1 MKNKWFTVLL
11 VVVFLKSLAWLA
23 LTPIF
28 QVPDEP
34 SHFSIVQ
41 YISEIKKRPHP
52 RRQRPTSKEAFKVSE
67 AVKFNWNITH
77 PVWQGY
83 QDNWRALLK
92 DIPQV
97 ERSEFTRNNYLTS
110 LKRPPLYYYLT
121 TPFYLLFSNQSF
133 LFRFFSVRFFSLL
146 LGLLTTLYA
155 FKAAKLFFKNKFI
168 SLAVASLVGFQPMLS
183 FIGISAHY
191 DPLAVLISTTFSYYF
206 LNYLKT
212 RQKQFFR
219 LSLLLSI
226 LGLLTKPDLIVL
238 ILILGLFSFR
248 NKLKPLSI
256 GVLVF
261 FGLSLL
267 FPLFNRLFSNSNLS
281 IFLDKFVYLINLNEY
296 SSKAQGLVK
305 LLTSSQIL
313 TQLTGYFSQT
323 LTDNLAQV
331 FPWYWGVFGW
341 LEKTMP
347 PVTYQI
353 LKVTILLS
361 LVGYLK
367 MFIQKTKLTK
377 FVKKS
382 LVFLI
387 SFSLLHLFLVILN
400 DFITFTSSGQ
410 IFGFQGRY
418 LLPAIFS
425 HMLLLVFGF
434 SKLVPKSKLNLLAFA
449 LIAASLALN
458 LAGLYAA
465 YQYFGWVWA

>member
-1 MKNKWFTVLL
+1 MKNKGLAILLIVLFT
-11 VVVFLKSLAWLA
+11 KSLAWMF

-41 YISEIKKRPHP
+41 YIGQTGKRPHP
-52 RRQRPTSKEAFKVSE
+52 RRERPSSLEILKASE
-67 AVKFNWNITH
+67 AVNFNWQIKH

-83 QDNWRALLK
+83 QADWQQQLSSISNSDK
-92 DIPQV
+92 
-97 ERSEFTRNNYLTS
+97 SSFTRNHFLTS
-110 LKRPPLYYYLT
+110 LKRPPLYYYLAS
-121 TPFYLLFSNQSF
+121 PFYLLFSGQSF
-133 LFRFFSVRFFSLL
+133 IFRFFSVRFFSLL
-146 LGLLTTLYA
+146 LGLLTALYA
-155 FKAAKLFFKNKFI
+155 FKAAKLFFKNKLLP
-168 SLAVASLVGFQPMLS
+168 LAVTSLVGFQPMLS

-191 DPLAVLISTTFSYYF
+191 DPLAVFISTTFSYYF
-206 LNYLKT
+206 LSFLKT
-212 RQKQFFR
+212 RNKKFLR

-238 ILILGLFSFR
+238 IIILGLFSFR

-261 FGLSLL
+261 FSLSLL
-267 FPLFNRLFSNSNLS
+267 FPVFNRLFSNTNLS

-323 LTDNLAQV
+323 FTANLAQV

-347 PVTYQI
+347 MVVYQI
-353 LKVTILLS
+353 LKLTILLS

-367 MFIQKTKLTK
+367 ILVKKTKLTK
-377 FVKKS
+377 FVKQS
-382 LVFLI
+382 LVFLA

-425 HMLLLVFGF
+425 HTLLLVFGF